1 MPNNV
6 LDELAN
12 TTDPGARVGAAS
24 ARGVRDLALD
34 VLRAV
39 CARPAGPPAVRH
51 PLGFV
56 CVPLHRGP
64 DAGLCLHMWPPGAAA
79 DRADT
84 TTSQMHAHSW
94 DLLSWVVCGRLGNR
108 IIAVRDEPDH
118 PTHRLFRVV
127 SGQSGAD
134 ELRATGRLV
143 ACVPGEEEW
152 TSAGRPYEI
161 PAGAFHTT
169 SSPRHRS
176 AASIVLARTRPG
188 AADLS
193 LGRIGLATHRVDR
206 RGSPAGETIGIARA
220 VLDQM
225 LREPP
230 AAEVTV

>member
-1 MPNNV
+1 MPHDV
-6 LDELAN
+6 LDELAH
-12 TTDPGARVGAAS
+12 TTDPGAHTAT
-24 ARGVRDLALD
+24 ARGARDLALA

-39 CARPAGPPAVRH
+39 CARTTAPPAVRH

-64 DAGLCLHMWPPGAAA
+64 DTGLCLHMWPPGAGERAA
-79 DRADT
+79 P
-84 TTSQMHAHSW
+84 TTSPMHAHSW

-127 SGQSGAD
+127 SGGGRD

-143 ACVPGEEEW
+143 ACTPGAEEW
-152 TSAGRPYEI
+152 TPAGRPYEI

-169 SSPRHRS
+169 SSPEHRN

-193 LGRIGLATHRVDR
+193 LGRIGLETHRVDR
-206 RGSPAGETIGIARA
+206 SGSTAGETIDMARA

-225 LREPP
+225 LAEPP
-230 AAEVTV
+230 A